1 MGCPKGIISDVISE
15 PLFGNYG
22 RLIFPADSGY
32 FSGDTL
38 GTLKLTWYSNID
50 PEKTVETVNRLLNP
64 YTREM
69 SLDDMNIAK
78 AQGYR

>member
-1 MGCPKGIISDVISE
+1 MSAAWAI
-15 PLFGNYG
+15 G
-22 RLIFPADSGY
+22 RTEAMR
-32 FSGDTL
+32 
-38 GTLKLTWYSNID
+38 D

-78 AQGYR
+78 AQSYR